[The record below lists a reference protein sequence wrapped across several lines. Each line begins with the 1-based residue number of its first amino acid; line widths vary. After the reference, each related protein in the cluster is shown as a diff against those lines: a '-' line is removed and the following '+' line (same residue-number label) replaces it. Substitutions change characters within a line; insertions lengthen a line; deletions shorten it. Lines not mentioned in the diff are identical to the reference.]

1 MGELTGLSFFTPAQA
16 TIRSSY
22 DAGYA
27 ISCNV
32 SSCPP
37 HWAQKTV
44 DNPLLFCINR
54 KFFFFVFRLKT
65 CAQLSREK
73 HAWRWGQ
80 NQLLLVMPIVS
91 LLDGFYVWF
100 SMCYLFPQQ
109 LSVNI
114 VKEQIRSYGR
124 GSPTHSDQLDSQQC
138 KGNTTLLIRID
149 KVTIQ
154 SWQAGDT
161 VLQGCD
167 TVFERLRY
175 FFGAVTWQ
183 KQSYRG
189 QRAQLIA

>member
-1 MGELTGLSFFTPAQA
+1 
-16 TIRSSY
+16 
-22 DAGYA
+22 
-27 ISCNV
+27 
-32 SSCPP
+32 
-37 HWAQKTV
+37 
-44 DNPLLFCINR
+44 
-54 KFFFFVFRLKT
+54 
-65 CAQLSREK
+65 
-73 HAWRWGQ
+73 
-80 NQLLLVMPIVS
+80 
-91 LLDGFYVWF
+91 
-100 SMCYLFPQQ
+100 MCYLFPQQ

-189 QRAQLIA
+189 QRVQLSA